1 MFEGSCNHLDLS
13 EIPFARYN
21 LKQEVKQML
30 DYKDYYILNLLSHS
44 YQTLDVDDLS
54 KLIGVSR
61 RSIYYSLNKINE
73 YLTDNE
79 LPEIENLRD
88 EGVILSEE
96 AKEFFKNDIQGALDG
111 VYIYTQ
117 KERIAIEIMMVLTK
131 SKALSIGDF
140 EEIFMVSRNTII
152 SDVKELRKIMS
163 TFNLS
168 LEYEQG
174 MGYFVNGTQIRIRS
188 ILLYTFSSYNY
199 LFKINRF
206 DVYDNQ
212 EVKKILDLLYKVEEK
227 NSVSY
232 VAATKEILAKLLAT
246 IKKHDFEKMTFN
258 KNDIKTLEESIEF
271 EAVNYYFKPIFPI
284 EEQRYI
290 TLQLMGL
297 RINTHHDFESND
309 DEYIDRVVNFII
321 KRFKELTLIDI
332 KEQKALYEGLYF
344 HMKSALIRYKYG
356 IIYDNELKE
365 DIKEEYQSIYRISE
379 LICKELEEIVGNP
392 INEDDIAYMAMHF
405 GGHLKREKNELSFP
419 KVLLVCLNG
428 IATSKLLRK
437 EIEHLLENIEI
448 IDAVSL
454 DEIKG
459 YADSV
464 DYIITTVPI
473 DIKEYAQKT
482 LMVSPILTGLDR
494 DRLFKIFHR
503 NQRSFNVE
511 SMKQAVYKRIEKE
524 FDIDTASKIIKIMDK
539 ELYKHVDSLNLTKGK
554 VQPMLN
560 ELITEDKIIIK
571 NRVDNYQ
578 EAIYESA
585 KPLLEGGY
593 IENRYLKKV
602 IDNIKELGPYIV
614 IAPNVAISHARPED
628 GVIELGMSILVLDE
642 AVNFSDEKER
652 PAKLIV
658 TLAAPDDESHLKALG
673 QLSELFMNSMDEMLA
688 SKSKDDVL
696 NLIKRYSK

>member
-1 MFEGSCNHLDLS
+1 
-13 EIPFARYN
+13 
-21 LKQEVKQML
+21 ML
-30 DYKDYYILNLLSHS
+30 DYKDYYMLNLLSHT
-44 YQTLDVDDLS
+44 YQTLSVDDLS

-73 YLTDNE
+73 YLTAND
-79 LPEIENLRD
+79 LPAIENLRD
-88 EGVILSEE
+88 EGVILPEE
-96 AKEFFKNDIQGALDG
+96 TKDFFKNDIQDALDG
-111 VYIYTQ
+111 VYVYTQ
-117 KERIAIEIMMVLTK
+117 KERIAIEIMLILTK
-131 SKALSIGDF
+131 TRFLSISDF
-140 EEIFMVSRNTII
+140 EELFMVSRNTII
-152 SDVKELRKIMS
+152 SDVKELRKMIA
-163 TFNLS
+163 TFNLT

-174 MGYFVNGTQIRIRS
+174 LGYFINGTQIRIRS
-188 ILLYTFSSYNY
+188 VLLYTYSSYNY

-206 DVYDNQ
+206 DVYDDQ
-212 EVKKILDLLYKVEEK
+212 EVKKILCLLNRVEEK

-246 IKKHDFEKMTFN
+246 IKKHNFEKMTFN
-258 KNDIKTLEESIEF
+258 KSDIKTLEESSEF
-271 EAVNYYFKPIFPI
+271 QGVNHYFKSIFPI

-297 RINTHHDFESND
+297 RVNTHHDFESSD
-309 DEYIDRVVNFII
+309 DEYIDEIVNFII

-332 KEQKALYEGLYF
+332 KEEKILYEGLYF

-365 DIKEEYQSIYRISE
+365 DLKEEYQAIYRISE
-379 LICKELEEIVGNP
+379 IICKELEEIVGNP
-392 INEDDIAYMAMHF
+392 VNEDDIAYMAMHF

-419 KVLLVCLNG
+419 KILLVCLNG

-437 EIEHLLENIEI
+437 EVEHLLENIEI
-448 IDAVSL
+448 IDAVRL
-454 DEIKG
+454 DEIKD
-459 YADSV
+459 YADDV

-473 DIKEYAQKT
+473 DIKDYAQKT
-482 LMVSPILTGLDR
+482 LMVSPILTALDR
-494 DRLFKIFHR
+494 DRLFKIFNK
-503 NQRSFNVE
+503 NQRGFNLE
-511 SMKQAVYKRIEKE
+511 TMKQTVYKKIEKE
-524 FDIDTASKIIKIMDK
+524 FDEDIARKIIAIVDK
-539 ELYKHVDSLNLTKGK
+539 ELNKHVDSLNISKRK

-571 NRVDNYQ
+571 DKVDNYQ

-593 IENRYLKKV
+593 IEDRYLKKV
-602 IDNIKELGPYIV
+602 IQNIKDLGPYIV

-628 GVIELGMSILVLDE
+628 GVIELGMSILILDE
-642 AVNFSDEKER
+642 AVSFSNEKER
-652 PAKLIV
+652 NAKLIV

-673 QLSELFMNSMDEMLA
+673 QLSELLMNSMDDMLA
-688 SKSKDDVL
+688 SKSKEDVL